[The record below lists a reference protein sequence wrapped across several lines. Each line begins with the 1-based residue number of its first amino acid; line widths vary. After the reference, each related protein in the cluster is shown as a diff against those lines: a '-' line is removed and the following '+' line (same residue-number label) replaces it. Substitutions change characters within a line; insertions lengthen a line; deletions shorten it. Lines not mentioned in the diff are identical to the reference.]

1 MQWHLIAQC
10 HMQSGACT
18 VAVHVLYRH
27 LWLDMDMD
35 MGTQVPGRQQAQ
47 EGDDL
52 EAVTLAWCCKRL
64 SNLDYLLH
72 LNRLAGRRYGD
83 PTFHPFLPWSA
94 PPPPAA
100 YFTQYILLCSSSYRL
115 PYCLVRELHVIHL
128 LSVRKL
134 VR

>member
-1 MQWHLIAQC
+1 
-10 HMQSGACT
+10 
-18 VAVHVLYRH
+18 
-27 LWLDMDMD
+27 MDMD

-94 PPPPAA
+94 PPPPPQL
-100 YFTQYILLCSSSYRL
+100 T
-115 PYCLVRELHVIHL
+115 L
-128 LSVRKL
+128 LSTYFCAHHHTGFL
-134 VR
+134 TA